1 MGRSL
6 EPVDEDA
13 TQIEHIDRRNSRLM
27 ERKHLPRACIFTC
40 IAVITIPPLFLASL
54 AAETGPTAV
63 APRSVEQHRTIEGLT
78 RGPGPIGRGSLPLPP
93 EVTLPRI
100 EPDVLE
106 ALQRTNGPS
115 WLGPNRSIANATGTV
130 EPATPIASVF
140 GIWLQVEPG
149 KYLWRTTIRSTGAS
163 AVRAHF
169 EDFNVDGRVYV
180 YETGSDSQDPYLGPY
195 EGQGPQADGDFWS
208 DLVSAERITVEFL
221 PADQSS
227 VPTAMPFAIREI
239 AHIIN
244 LVGSSIS
251 ASDRKGVYSSPI
263 VESRARRIVGC
274 HLDVSCYS
282 EWQDRDYPSTVLL
295 VMTKSDGT
303 YSCTGVLINTRY
315 ETNRHLLM
323 LTAAHCIGEEET
335 ASNTVIYW
343 DYQTTE
349 CYGSLPYNYSFLRT
363 YGGKLVL
370 AKGPDRSFDFS
381 LIRLDAQEVYRVT
394 GVRRMGWD
402 PNYVSTNTD
411 VINVSHPTG
420 AFKRIAFGRTTIVS
434 WNGLSSSGFGSA
446 RWDRGTTEG
455 GSSGSGVF
463 LDGGYLIGIMGGSS
477 RDVEPC
483 DLEYRTYY
491 NRFDRIY
498 PEIESFLESEE
509 SLDIALDSFRPQLIH
524 VRLGLRGGTVTLMTT
539 KNGGYTLDGRIFV
552 SGMSVIGEG
561 RREYRLTLDAY
572 GNWQATF
579 VPRNVIVPLGTS
591 GESLTLVSTEDGTL
605 SLNQRSISSGDIISL
620 SSGRQYRLAQGTNGT
635 WIATYIPA
643 TIRVALGASGDTV
656 EIRTTESGGYTIGE
670 SLITSGTSII
680 VESGDKY
687 TLTLDDEGLWTATLE
702 TGSIEVFLTPS
713 TRLLLE
719 RDPIGR
725 FLYDDLT
732 VVAGSVLAR
741 GSGDAYRLD
750 RSNDG
755 DWVATPFLGNFQ
767 HSEQRYD
774 IETLVGVGVYGYG
787 GDNSRASTALIAN
800 PYHVATDPQG
810 NVLVSDSGN
819 HRVRRIDSQGIIRTI
834 VGTGHPGFAG
844 DGGLAAN
851 AQLRNPRGIH
861 VDSNGTLYIV
871 DAGNHRIRKVHTSG
885 TIATLAGTGLA
896 GFNGDDRLATTAQLS
911 NPSGVTTDQFGNVFI
926 ADSGNHRIRMI
937 SGDYISTVAGI
948 GTGGFS
954 GDDGPAI
961 SASLQVPTAITTD
974 LIGNVYF
981 ADMLNHRV
989 RYIDID
995 GGITTVLGTGLAG
1008 YSGDGH
1014 TNAHAQINTP
1024 AGIAWDWSSGLYV
1037 VDRKVNVVRAVDP
1050 RGIVSTVGGSR
1061 MSGSGGDGG
1070 PAKLAQLNSPT
1081 GITLAEGGKLL
1092 IADTRN
1098 HRVRRLTPRRQVIPP
1113 HQVPT
1118 QSLVA
1123 LGDSGQSLRLWR
1135 TGNRFDYFG
1144 EPISSGDTV
1153 YGWNGERYRLSQS
1166 ATGRWQASLI
1176 PTNFAEAAT
1185 EYRQD
1190 ALRGD
1195 ANAQFE
1201 LGWLYFQG
1209 LGVAEDNAVALR
1221 WFTLASAQGHAES
1234 QTALGVIYREGYGVV
1249 VNPLEAL
1256 NWFRRSANQGSPS
1269 GLHYLGMMFYNGEG
1283 VIRNASVAAQFFR
1296 LAAFADHDEAQL
1308 WLGFLFESGNGVPQ
1322 SYEQSIKW
1330 YLLSA
1335 EQGNPN
1341 SQTSLGSAYYF
1352 GKGVSGDYAQAAQWF
1367 SRAAQQGYPN
1377 AQSFLGFL
1385 YTQGHGVARNNQE
1398 SVRWFRRAAEQGDAY
1413 GQWSLG
1419 RAYAN
1424 GLGVASNPIT
1434 AHVWL
1439 GLAIANGEDRAKSD
1453 LSEVESRMSSN
1464 EISRAQSLMATCRE
1478 SGYSSCP

>member
-6 EPVDEDA
+6 EPADGGA
-13 TQIEHIDRRNSRLM
+13 TQVEHIHRRNSQPM
-27 ERKHLPRACIFTC
+27 ERNHQPRAYIFAC
-40 IAVITIPPLFLASL
+40 IAVITIPPLFLVSL
-54 AAETGPTAV
+54 PAETGLSAV
-63 APRSVEQHRTIEGLT
+63 APRSVERHRTIEEST
-78 RGPGPIGRGSLPLPP
+78 RAPEPVGRGSLPLPP

-115 WLGPNRSIANATGTV
+115 WLGPNRSISNPTDTFG
-130 EPATPIASVF
+130 PATPIASVS
-140 GIWLQVEPG
+140 GMWLQVEPG
-149 KYLWRTTIRSTGAS
+149 KYLWRTTIRSIGAS

-180 YETGSDSQDPYLGPY
+180 YETGTNSQDSYLGPY
-195 EGQGPQADGDFWS
+195 EGLGPQADGDFWT
-208 DLVSAERITVEFL
+208 DLVSAESITVEFL
-221 PADQSS
+221 PTDQSS
-227 VPTAMPFAIREI
+227 VPTAIPFAIREI

-244 LVGSSIS
+244 LVGSSVS
-251 ASDRKGVYSSPI
+251 PSERKGIYSSPI
-263 VESRARRIVGC
+263 VEPRARRIVGC
-274 HLDVSCYS
+274 HLDVSCYT
-282 EWQDRDYPSTVLL
+282 EWQDRAYPSTVLL

-303 YSCTGVLINTRY
+303 YSCTGVLVNTRY
-315 ETNRHLLM
+315 ETDRHLLM
-323 LTAAHCIGEEET
+323 LTAAHCIKDKTT
-335 ASNTVIYW
+335 ASNTVVYW

-349 CYGSLPYNYSFLRT
+349 CYGTLPYNYSFART
-363 YGGKLVL
+363 YGADLVL
-370 AKGPDRSFDFS
+370 ARGPDRSFDFS
-381 LIRLDAQEVYRVT
+381 LLRLDPQEVYYVT
-394 GVRRMGWD
+394 GVRKMGWD
-402 PNYVSTNTD
+402 PNYVSTNTE
-411 VINVSHPTG
+411 VVNVSHPTG
-420 AFKRIAFGRTTIVS
+420 AFKRIAFGRTTSVS

-463 LDGGYLIGIMGGSS
+463 LDGGYLIGIMGGSN
-477 RDVEPC
+477 RDIEPC
-483 DLEYRTYY
+483 DLEYRTYH
-491 NRFDRIY
+491 NRFDKIY

-524 VRLGLRGGTVTLMTT
+524 VRLGQRGGTVTLMTT
-539 KNGGYTLDGRIFV
+539 KNGGYTLDGRNFV
-552 SGMSVIGEG
+552 SGTSVIGEG

-579 VPRNVIVPLGTS
+579 VPRNVIVSLGTS
-591 GESLTLVSTEDGTL
+591 GESLTLVSTEGGS
-605 SLNQRSISSGDIISL
+605 SLLNHRSISSGDIV
-620 SSGRQYRLAQGTNGT
+620 SSSTGRQYRLTQGASGA
-635 WIATYIPA
+635 WVATFLPA
-643 TIRVALGASGDTV
+643 TIRVALGTSGDTI
-656 EIRTTESGGYTIGE
+656 EIQTTENGGYTIGG
-670 SLITSGTSII
+670 SLVTSGTSLTTGG
-680 VESGDKY
+680 GDEY
-687 TLTLDDEGLWTATLE
+687 TLMLDDEGLWTATLA
-702 TGSIEVFLTPS
+702 TSSIEVFLTPS

-719 RDPIGR
+719 RDPMGR

-732 VVAGSVLAR
+732 VASGSVLAR
-741 GSGDAYRLD
+741 GLGDAYRLE
-750 RSNDG
+750 RGYDG
-755 DWVATPFLGNFQ
+755 DWDATPFLGNFQ
-767 HSEQRYD
+767 PSEQRYD
-774 IETLVGVGVYGYG
+774 IETLVGVGVYGYA
-787 GDNSRASTALIAN
+787 GDNYFASTALIAN
-800 PYHVATDPQG
+800 PYYVATDPQG

-819 HRVRRIDSQGIIRTI
+819 HRVRKIDSQGIIRTI
-834 VGTGHPGFAG
+834 VGTGQPGSAG

-871 DAGNHRIRKVHTSG
+871 DAGNHRIRVIHTSG
-885 TIATLAGTGLA
+885 IIATLAGTGLA
-896 GFNGDDRLATTAQLS
+896 GFNGDDRLAMTAQLS

-937 SGDYISTVAGI
+937 SGDYISTVAGV

-954 GDDGPAI
+954 GDGGPAI
-961 SASLQVPTAITTD
+961 SALIRVPTAITTD

-995 GGITTVLGTGLAG
+995 GVITTVLGTGLAG

-1014 TNAHAQINTP
+1014 TNSNAQIDTP
-1024 AGIAWDWSSGLYV
+1024 AGIAWDWSNGLYV
-1037 VDRKVNVVRAVDP
+1037 ADRKANVVRAVDP

-1070 PAKLAQLNSPT
+1070 PAELAQLDSPT
-1081 GITLAEGGKLL
+1081 GIAVTEGGNLL

-1098 HRVRRLTPRRQVIPP
+1098 QRVRRLTPHRQVIPP
-1113 HQVPT
+1113 HEVPT

-1153 YGWNGERYRLSQS
+1153 FGWNGERYRLSQL
-1166 ATGRWQASLI
+1166 ATGRWQASLV
-1176 PTNFAEAAT
+1176 PTNFAEAAS

-1209 LGVAEDNAVALR
+1209 LGVAEDNAAALR
-1221 WFTLASAQGHAES
+1221 WFTLAAAQGHAES
-1234 QTALGVIYREGYGVV
+1234 QTGLGVIYREGYGVF

-1283 VIRNASVAAQFFR
+1283 VIRNPSVAAQFFR

-1322 SYEQSIKW
+1322 SYEQSNKW

-1341 SQTSLGSAYYF
+1341 SQTSLGSSYYF
-1352 GKGVSGDYAQAAQWF
+1352 GKGVSKDHAQAAQWF

-1419 RAYAN
+1419 RAYAR
-1424 GLGVASNPIT
+1424 GVGIASDSVT

-1453 LSEVESRMSSN
+1453 LSELESRMSSS
-1464 EISRAQSLMATCRE
+1464 EIRRAQSLMATCRD

>member
-6 EPVDEDA
+6 EPADGGA
-13 TQIEHIDRRNSRLM
+13 TQVEHIHRRNSQPM
-27 ERKHLPRACIFTC
+27 ERNHQPRAYIFAC
-40 IAVITIPPLFLASL
+40 IAVITIPPLFLVSL
-54 AAETGPTAV
+54 PAETGLTAV
-63 APRSVEQHRTIEGLT
+63 APRSVERHRTIEEST
-78 RGPGPIGRGSLPLPP
+78 RAPEPVGRRSLPLPP

-100 EPDVLE
+100 DPDVLE

-115 WLGPNRSIANATGTV
+115 WLGPNRSISNATDTFG
-130 EPATPIASVF
+130 PATPIASVS
-140 GIWLQVEPG
+140 GMWLQVEPG

-180 YETGSDSQDPYLGPY
+180 YETGTNSQDSYLGPY
-195 EGQGPQADGDFWS
+195 EGLGPQADGDFWT
-208 DLVSAERITVEFL
+208 DLVSAESITVEFL
-221 PADQSS
+221 PTDQSS
-227 VPTAMPFAIREI
+227 VPTAIPFAIREI

-244 LVGSSIS
+244 LVGSSVS
-251 ASDRKGVYSSPI
+251 PSERKGIYSSPI
-263 VESRARRIVGC
+263 VEPRARRIVGC
-274 HLDVSCYS
+274 HLDVSCYT
-282 EWQDRDYPSTVLL
+282 EWQDRAYPSTVLL

-303 YSCTGVLINTRY
+303 YSCTGVLVNTRY
-315 ETNRHLLM
+315 ETDRHLLM
-323 LTAAHCIGEEET
+323 LTAAHCIKDKTT
-335 ASNTVIYW
+335 ASNTVVYW

-349 CYGSLPYNYSFLRT
+349 CYGTLPYNYSFART
-363 YGGKLVL
+363 YGADLVL
-370 AKGPDRSFDFS
+370 TRGPDRSFDFS
-381 LIRLDAQEVYRVT
+381 LLRLDPQEVYHVT
-394 GVRRMGWD
+394 GVRKMGWD
-402 PNYVSTNTD
+402 PNYVSTNTE
-411 VINVSHPTG
+411 VVNVSHPTG
-420 AFKRIAFGRTTIVS
+420 AFKRIAFGRTTSVS

-463 LDGGYLIGIMGGSS
+463 LDGGYLIGIMGGSN
-477 RDVEPC
+477 RDIEPC
-483 DLEYRTYY
+483 DLEYRTYH
-491 NRFDRIY
+491 NRFDKIY

-509 SLDIALDSFRPQLIH
+509 SLDVALDSFRPQLIH
-524 VRLGLRGGTVTLMTT
+524 VRLGQRGGTVTLMTT

-552 SGMSVIGEG
+552 SGTSVIGEG

-579 VPRNVIVPLGTS
+579 VPRNVIVSLGTS
-591 GESLTLVSTEDGTL
+591 GESLTLVSTEDGS
-605 SLNQRSISSGDIISL
+605 SLLNHRSISSGDIV
-620 SSGRQYRLAQGTNGT
+620 SSSTGRQYRLTQGASGA
-635 WIATYIPA
+635 WVATFLPA
-643 TIRVALGASGDTV
+643 TIRVALGTSGDTV
-656 EIRTTESGGYTIGE
+656 EIQTTETGGYTIGGA
-670 SLITSGTSII
+670 LVTSGTSLTTGG
-680 VESGDKY
+680 GDEY
-687 TLTLDDEGLWTATLE
+687 TLTLDDEGLWTATLA
-702 TGSIEVFLTPS
+702 TSSIEVFLTPS

-719 RDPIGR
+719 RDPMGR

-732 VVAGSVLAR
+732 VASGSVLAR
-741 GSGDAYRLD
+741 GLGDAYRLD
-750 RSNDG
+750 RSYDG
-755 DWVATPFLGNFQ
+755 DWDATPFLGNFQ
-767 HSEQRYD
+767 PSEQHYD
-774 IETLVGVGVYGYG
+774 IETLVGVGVFGYA
-787 GDNSRASTALIAN
+787 GDNYFASTALIAN
-800 PYHVATDPQG
+800 PYYVATDPQG

-819 HRVRRIDSQGIIRTI
+819 HRVRKIDSQGIIRTI
-834 VGTGHPGFAG
+834 VGTGQPGSAG

-871 DAGNHRIRKVHTSG
+871 DAGNHRIRVIHTSG
-885 TIATLAGTGLA
+885 IIATLAGTGLA

-954 GDDGPAI
+954 GDGGPAI
-961 SASLQVPTAITTD
+961 SALIRVPTAITTD

-995 GGITTVLGTGLAG
+995 GVITTVLGTGLAG

-1014 TNAHAQINTP
+1014 TNSNAQIDTP
-1024 AGIAWDWSSGLYV
+1024 AGIAWDWSNGLYV
-1037 VDRKVNVVRAVDP
+1037 ADRKANVVRAVDP

-1070 PAKLAQLNSPT
+1070 PAELAQLDSPT
-1081 GITLAEGGKLL
+1081 GIAVTEGGNLL

-1098 HRVRRLTPRRQVIPP
+1098 QRVRRLTPHRQVIPP
-1113 HQVPT
+1113 HEVPT

-1153 YGWNGERYRLSQS
+1153 FGWNGERYRLSQL
-1166 ATGRWQASLI
+1166 ATGRWQASLV
-1176 PTNFAEAAT
+1176 PTNFAEAAS

-1209 LGVAEDNAVALR
+1209 LGVAEDNAAALR
-1221 WFTLASAQGHAES
+1221 WFTLAAAQGHAES
-1234 QTALGVIYREGYGVV
+1234 QTGLGVIYREGYGVF

-1283 VIRNASVAAQFFR
+1283 VIRNPSVAAQFFR

-1322 SYEQSIKW
+1322 SYEQSNKW

-1341 SQTSLGSAYYF
+1341 SQTSLGSSYYF
-1352 GKGVSGDYAQAAQWF
+1352 GKGVSKDHAQAAQWF

-1419 RAYAN
+1419 RAYAR
-1424 GLGVASNPIT
+1424 GVGIASDSVT

-1453 LSEVESRMSSN
+1453 LSELESRMSSS
-1464 EISRAQSLMATCRE
+1464 EIRRAQSLMATCRD
-1478 SGYSSCP
+1478 SGYSRCP